1 MHSSDILAYWEWEI
15 EIKLNYWQ
23 NYIRLFKLMYH
34 KLHIPFN
41 PLIRYM
47 EDFLSFSMER
57 SMVPL
62 KWKPCAYFTSFFKK
76 HLWIDYNDLQTNL
89 PLWGVFSDTNQFS
102 SFLTPTWCPTI
113 QFNYDSNYQEL
124 AQTPPFKGSVSPGC
138 PHFRHQFWTTSALN

>member
-89 PLWGVFSDTNQFS
+89 PLWGVFFWHQPILQFSDTNLVS
-102 SFLTPTWCPTI
+102 NNSI
-113 QFNYDSNYQEL
+113 QLWQEL